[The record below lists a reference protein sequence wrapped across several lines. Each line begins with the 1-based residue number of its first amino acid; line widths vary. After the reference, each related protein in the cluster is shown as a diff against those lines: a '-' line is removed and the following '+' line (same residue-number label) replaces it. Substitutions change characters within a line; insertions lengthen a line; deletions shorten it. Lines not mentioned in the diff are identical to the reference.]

1 MRRGLDIKAIF
12 AASAAMFS
20 VVGPSSSAHAQ
31 FVGGMPEDDQ
41 VIIAYPDDSV
51 LARESLARLQELAA
65 AQVWGEAVRNV
76 QSLLDTE
83 GDRMIEAEGETDLML
98 PVRARVHE
106 VLLTQPA
113 LLERYRAAQSVAA
126 EELLKRGDLETVER
140 SYLLTPAGLTAALR
154 LAQANIEHARFH
166 AAARILESLDR
177 HPDRLASATDAE
189 ASARVAAL
197 LARYLRDDRTL
208 QLATR
213 FAGDAQRLGKVVEIP
228 DRATVLPELPRSVTV
243 YGSQAAV
250 DVSRVSPEPLEAV
263 SLASNAPAFDA
274 IPESDPWRRSIVLP
288 VVVGNVVYVNDG
300 ETFKALDRETLAVRW
315 ETRPEWGGPKSNSMD
330 NIYRSFRDT
339 IEDPATVA
347 FSGTARGGVV
357 VGTTGFARGGFR
369 SGDPRV
375 HALDAATGRVL
386 WSVDAAW
393 LDPSLNTGSVRGPAV
408 IDGDTVVVALSKS
421 ASVSTRV
428 GSLYMVGLDLY
439 SGEMRWMRLLGS
451 TGLLPWGGAAR
462 RADAS
467 VVHEGVVYRADD
479 FGLIGAY
486 ETTNGRP
493 LWVRRMN
500 AKRPRRTMM
509 AQRVAAD
516 PAFSA
521 VVPVIV
527 GGDLFILEPGDAKV
541 LRIDARTG
549 ERSGAR
555 DASAFNSP
563 VYLLSCGSTLIGVGR
578 SRLAFV
584 DTSDF
589 VNGTIRLSPSIGDP
603 QTSVRDQTILGRVV
617 AAGSRVLVPIASGFS
632 LVDPQDPASVEGVAM
647 EGSGNTIC
655 VGGQV
660 IAADSAS
667 LRTYAPWERA
677 RESLLARIASAPDDA
692 TLTMTFVQLAHR
704 AGHTDEIGEML
715 DRTLARIEPW
725 SADSTGVRSRLFTLL
740 HGIVRDLREAAL
752 PAETG
757 AAHPARRASASIE
770 TIERVESAM
779 SRCAE
784 TSAQRATM
792 FMEIGHLHEARQE
805 DQRALRAYQE
815 IFADAQMSS
824 VVPLPPPMEP
834 GETLDAAGE
843 MERTAR
849 DTRSQ
854 ALSRTEEILRRR
866 GIVDYKAFDLE
877 ASAMLALG
885 AEADERTLED
895 VARRYPFATSSI
907 EAWRSV
913 GRIRGERGDAGG
925 SSRALASGVR
935 TARARAAAGDADVHG
950 VLVQDTLALVSAL
963 EGMGRTSEAYRTL
976 RGVVE
981 WTTPEQEAPIR
992 SRLGELRAT
1001 LELTSGRATIG
1012 MSIDP
1017 AGEPQVLTGWE
1028 VMEPLTPAGP
1038 GTPTDVV
1045 MMQSPATRRVALF
1058 GIDATTGRLGEIWTR
1073 PFESLPPSTL
1083 AVNLDRTYLFW
1094 SSADSGLV
1102 EAIDNATGK
1111 TSWRSPA
1118 FGAVFGPDQPARFPA
1133 TTQLQTP
1140 ASGDVRF
1147 GDLVVA
1153 LDDQTVILVE
1163 RGGRAAAFDAERGEV
1178 LWKRLLDMQQV
1189 FDVAGGGTQVMIAGA
1204 TVVSAERVRRPD
1216 DTSLVPLILVLDKRT
1231 GTTTLS
1237 FGGSNAEQT
1246 RELGQYVRWVR
1257 ATRDARFVVGVN
1269 DAMLLI
1275 EPGQSDPVWVTRP
1288 LGLVVPALAAI
1299 GNGNV
1304 VVLDD
1309 TRTPWVYSLT
1319 DGSPAPGRVDPGGNG
1334 LTYPLRLARVAS
1346 GVVIGSTG
1354 GFMTI
1359 DATGTLIGADGL
1371 PRDTFALPP
1380 VVGENAVVGVSAL
1393 ERRSPQAT
1401 GGEVVTVYVMEP
1413 STGRVV
1419 DRRQVELAGEPR
1431 SVAMVDGHVVLSID
1445 NASVVLGTRP

>member
-1 MRRGLDIKAIF
+1 MRRGLDIKVIL

-20 VVGPSSSAHAQ
+20 VVGLVMPAHAQ

-83 GDRMIEAEGETDLML
+83 GDRMIEVEGQTDLML

-106 VLLTQPA
+106 VLLAQPA

-126 EELLKRGDLETVER
+126 EEWLKRGDLETVER
-140 SYLLTPAGLTAALR
+140 SYLFTPAGLTAALR
-154 LAQANIEHARFH
+154 LAQTNIEHARFH
-166 AAARILESLDR
+166 AAARILDSLDR
-177 HPDRLASATDAE
+177 HPDRLASAKDAE
-189 ASARVAAL
+189 ACARVGAL
-197 LARYLRDDRTL
+197 LARYLRDERTL
-208 QLATR
+208 RLASR
-213 FAGDAQRLGKVVEIP
+213 FASDAQQLGKAVEIP
-228 DRATVLPELPRSVTV
+228 DRATVLPELPNSVTV
-243 YGSQAAV
+243 YGPQAAV

-263 SLASNAPAFDA
+263 SLASNAPVFDA
-274 IPESDPWRRSIVLP
+274 VPEADPWRRSIVLP

-315 ETRPEWGGPKSNSMD
+315 ESRPVWGGPRSETMD

-357 VGTTGFARGGFR
+357 VGTTGFARGGMR

-375 HALDAATGRVL
+375 HGLDATTGRVL
-386 WSVDAAW
+386 WSVDVAW
-393 LDPSLNTGSVRGPAV
+393 LDPSLNNGSVRGPAV

-428 GSLYMVGLDLY
+428 GSLYLVGLDLY
-439 SGEMRWMRLLGS
+439 SGEKRWMRLLGS

-486 ETTNGRP
+486 ETTSGRP
-493 LWVRRMN
+493 VWVRRMN
-500 AKRPRRTMM
+500 AKRPRRTLM
-509 AQRVAAD
+509 AQRIAAD
-516 PAFSA
+516 PAYGA

-527 GGDLFILEPGDAKV
+527 DGDLYILEPGDAKI

-549 ERSGAR
+549 DRLGDR
-555 DASAFNSP
+555 DATALNSP
-563 VYLLSCGSTLIGVGR
+563 IYLMSCGSTLVGVGR

-584 DTSDF
+584 DTGDF
-589 VNGTIRLSPSIGDP
+589 ENGTIRLSPSIGDP
-603 QTSVRDQTILGRVV
+603 QTSGRDQTILGRVV
-617 AAGSRVLVPIASGFS
+617 AAGPRVLVPIASGFS
-632 LVDPQDPASVEGVAM
+632 LVDPKDPSSVEGVAM
-647 EGSGNTIC
+647 EGSGNTVC

-667 LRTYAPWERA
+667 LRTYAPWDRA
-677 RESLLARIASAPDDA
+677 RESLLARISAAPADV
-692 TLTMTFVQLAHR
+692 TLKMTFVQLAHR
-704 AGHTDEIGEML
+704 AGHTDEIGAML
-715 DRTLARIEPW
+715 DQALTQIEPW
-725 SADSTGVRSRLFTLL
+725 SAESTEARSRLFSLL

-752 PAETG
+752 PAESVSPRPG
-757 AAHPARRASASIE
+757 RGVSASIE

-779 SRCAE
+779 ARCAE
-784 TSAQRATM
+784 SSAQRATM
-792 FMEIGHLHEARQE
+792 FMEVGLLHEARQE
-805 DQRALRAYQE
+805 DQRALRSYQE
-815 IFADAQMSS
+815 IFADAAMAT
-824 VVPLPPPMEP
+824 VTPLPPPLEP
-834 GETLDAAGE
+834 GETLDPVSE
-843 MERTAR
+843 MERASR

-854 ALSRTEEILRRR
+854 AMTRTAGILRRR
-866 GIVDYKAFDLE
+866 GIVDYKAYDLE

-885 AEADERTLED
+885 ADADERTLED
-895 VARRYPFATSSI
+895 AAMRYPFASSSI
-907 EAWRSV
+907 EAWQAV
-913 GRIRGERGDAGG
+913 GRLRGERGDAGG
-925 SSRALASGVR
+925 SVKALAEA
-935 TARARAAAGDADVHG
+935 ARVARSRAAAGDAA
-950 VLVQDTLALVSAL
+950 VQEALAQDALALASAL
-963 EGMGRTSEAYRTL
+963 ESLGRSSEAYRTL
-976 RGVVE
+976 RGALSSAS
-981 WTTPEQEAPIR
+981 PEQEAAIR
-992 SRLGELRAT
+992 SRLAEVRAV
-1001 LELTSGRATIG
+1001 LESASGRASIG
-1012 MSIDP
+1012 LSIDTLS
-1017 AGEPQVLTGWE
+1017 EPQVLTGWE

-1058 GIDATTGRLGEIWTR
+1058 GVDATSGRLDEIWSR
-1073 PFESLPPSTL
+1073 GFEGVSPSTL

-1094 SSADSGLV
+1094 ASGDGGSV
-1102 EAIDNATGK
+1102 EAIDNATGR
-1111 TSWRSPA
+1111 TSWRSDS
-1118 FGAVFGPDQPARFPA
+1118 FGAVFGPDQPARYA
-1133 TTQLQTP
+1133 ASTQLQTP

-1163 RGGRAAAFDAERGEV
+1163 RGGRAVAFDAERGEV
-1178 LWKRLLDMQQV
+1178 LWKRLLDVQQV
-1189 FDVAGGGTQVMIAGA
+1189 YDVAGGGTQVMIAGA
-1204 TVVSAERVRRPD
+1204 SVVGAERVRRPD
-1216 DTSLVPLILVLDKRT
+1216 DTSLVPQIFVLDKRT
-1231 GTTTLS
+1231 GTTTMS
-1237 FGGSNAEQT
+1237 FGGSNADQVGQ
-1246 RELGQYVRWVR
+1246 LGQYVRWVR

-1269 DAMLLI
+1269 DALLLI
-1275 EPGQSDPVWVTRP
+1275 DPSQSEPVWVRRP

-1299 GNGNV
+1299 GDGNV

-1309 TRTPWVYSLT
+1309 TRTPWVYSLM
-1319 DGSPAPGRVDPGGNG
+1319 DGSPAPGRVEPGQG

-1346 GVVIGSTG
+1346 GVVIGSTS
-1354 GFMTI
+1354 GFVTI
-1359 DATGTLIGADGL
+1359 DASGTLIGADAL
-1371 PRDTFALPP
+1371 PRDTFTLPP
-1380 VVGENAVVGVSAL
+1380 IVGENAVVGVSAL
-1393 ERRSPQAT
+1393 APRSPQET
-1401 GGEVVTVYVMEP
+1401 GGEVVTVYMMEP

-1419 DRRQVELAGEPR
+1419 DRR
-1431 SVAMVDGHVVLSID
+1431 SVAMVGDPRAAALVDGRVIISIE